1 MVFAA
6 TGNTQALLPKNS
18 PSLELTQN
26 TLMNIKHKRV
36 ETSEPLAMVTVQ
48 KMTVC
53 PSWGQA
59 SAFVY
64 KQDLLD
70 ALLMA
75 FTVTLEKLSHGLQHN
90 TVLVK
95 DSHTLLAGPSSVTK
109 ILIGLFYLTS
119 RLQGFDSPV

>member
-1 MVFAA
+1 MARLKLLIYFPACLVVFAA

-53 PSWGQA
+53 PS
-59 SAFVY
+59 
-64 KQDLLD
+64 
-70 ALLMA
+70 
-75 FTVTLEKLSHGLQHN
+75 
-90 TVLVK
+90 
-95 DSHTLLAGPSSVTK
+95 
-109 ILIGLFYLTS
+109 
-119 RLQGFDSPV
+119 